1 MTRGGSFR
9 FGSFAQVA
17 GRLAP
22 ALRLGRDAIPAL
34 RRLASDEPDPGARRH
49 MVVLLCSFGEAAAI
63 GALAT
68 GDPDV
73 TIPAELGP
81 L

>member
-1 MTRGGSFR
+1 
-9 FGSFAQVA
+9 
-17 GRLAP
+17 
-22 ALRLGRDAIPAL
+22 
-34 RRLASDEPDPGARRH
+34 